1 MPNNDIILT
10 HKGVRELEDKLEYLK
25 TIKRKEIAEQIKTAR
40 AFGDISENAE
50 YDEAKNEQAKI
61 EGEIVTIESMLK
73 NAIIVD
79 EEEVDFK
86 TVNVGTT
93 VKLLDKEFKEEVE
106 YQIVGSVEA
115 NVEKNKISNE
125 SPVGHALLGKKVGN
139 IIKVDTPDGCI
150 KFQILDI
157 HR

>member
-1 MPNNDIILT
+1 MPNKDIILT

-25 TIKRKEIAEQIKTAR
+25 TFKRKEIAEQIKIAR

-61 EGEIVTIESMLK
+61 EGEIVTIENMLK

-79 EEEVDFK
+79 EEEVDLR
-86 TVNVGTT
+86 TVNIGTT

-115 NVEKNKISNE
+115 DVDKNKISNE
-125 SPVGHALLGKKVGN
+125 SPVGRALMGKKVGN

-150 KFQILDI
+150 RFQILDI

>member
-10 HKGVRELEDKLEYLK
+10 HKGVRELEEKLEYLK
-25 TIKRKEIAEQIKTAR
+25 TVKRKEIAEQIKVAR

-61 EGEIVTIESMLK
+61 EGEIVSIENMLK
-73 NAIIVD
+73 SAIIVD
-79 EEEVDFK
+79 EEEVDLRA
-86 TVNVGTT
+86 VNVGTT

-115 NVEKNKISNE
+115 DVEQNKISNE
-125 SPVGHALLGKKVGN
+125 SPVGRALMGKKVGN
-139 IIKVDTPDGCI
+139 IIKVETPDGFI

>member
-1 MPNNDIILT
+1 MPNSDIILT
-10 HKGVRELEDKLEYLK
+10 HKGVRELEAKLEDLK
-25 TIKRKEIAEQIKTAR
+25 TNKRKEIAEQIKIAR

-61 EGEIVTIESMLK
+61 EGEIIAIENMLN

-79 EEEVDFK
+79 EEEVDLR

-125 SPVGHALLGKKVGN
+125 SPVGRALLGKKVGS
-139 IIKVDTPDGCI
+139 IVKVDTPDGCI
-150 KFQILDI
+150 KYQILDI

>member
-10 HKGVRELEDKLEYLK
+10 HKGVRELEEKLEYLK
-25 TIKRKEIAEQIKTAR
+25 TFKRKEIAEQIKIAR

-61 EGEIVTIESMLK
+61 EGEIIAIENMLK

-79 EEEVDFK
+79 EEEVDLQ

-115 NVEKNKISNE
+115 DVEKNKISNE
-125 SPVGHALLGKKVGN
+125 SPVGRALMGKKVGN
-139 IIKVDTPDGCI
+139 LIKVDTPDGCL

>member
-25 TIKRKEIAEQIKTAR
+25 SFKRKEIAEQIKVAR

-61 EGEIVTIESMLK
+61 EGEIILIENMLK
-73 NAIIVD
+73 NAVIVD
-79 EEEVDFK
+79 EEEVDLR
-86 TVNVGTT
+86 TVNVGTI
-93 VKLLDKEFKEEVE
+93 VKMLDKEFDEVVE

-115 NVEKNKISNE
+115 DVERNKISNE
-125 SPVGHALLGKKVGN
+125 SPVGRALLGKKTGN
-139 IIKVDTPDGCI
+139 TIDVETPDGCV
-150 KFQILDI
+150 KYKILEI

>member
-1 MPNNDIILT
+1 MPNSDIILT

-25 TIKRKEIAEQIKTAR
+25 TYKRKEIAEQIKIAR

-61 EGEIVTIESMLK
+61 EGEIVAIENMLK

-79 EEEVDFK
+79 EEEVDLR

-115 NVEKNKISNE
+115 DVEKNKISNE
-125 SPVGHALLGKKVGN
+125 SPVGRALLGKKVGS
-139 IIKVDTPDGCI
+139 IIKVDTPDGCV
-150 KFQILDI
+150 KYQILDI

>member
-10 HKGVRELEDKLEYLK
+10 HKGVRELEEKLELLK
-25 TIKRKEIAEQIKTAR
+25 TVKRKEIAEQIKVAR

-61 EGEIVTIESMLK
+61 EGEIVSIESMLK
-73 NAIIVD
+73 SAIIVD
-79 EEEVDFK
+79 EEEVDLRA
-86 TVNVGTT
+86 VNVGTT

-115 NVEKNKISNE
+115 NVEQNKISNE
-125 SPVGHALLGKKVGN
+125 SPVGSALMGKKVGN
-139 IIKVDTPDGCI
+139 IIKVNTPDGCI

>member
-1 MPNNDIILT
+1 VAI
-10 HKGVRELEDKLEYLK
+10 
-25 TIKRKEIAEQIKTAR
+25 
-40 AFGDISENAE
+40 EN
-50 YDEAKNEQAKI
+50 
-61 EGEIVTIESMLK
+61 MLK
-73 NAIIVD
+73 NAVIVD
-79 EEEVDFK
+79 EEEVDLR

-115 NVEKNKISNE
+115 DVERNKISNE